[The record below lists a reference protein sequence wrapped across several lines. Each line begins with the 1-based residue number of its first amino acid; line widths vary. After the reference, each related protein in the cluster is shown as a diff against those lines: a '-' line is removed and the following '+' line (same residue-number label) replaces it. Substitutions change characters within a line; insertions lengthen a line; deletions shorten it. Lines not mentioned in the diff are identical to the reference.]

1 VLTSV
6 SLIGPVP
13 ELAGLL
19 IPSTAAR
26 VHVKMVPAV
35 LLVGV

>member
-26 VHVKMVPAV
+26 VQAKVVPTV
-35 LLVGV
+35 PLVGV